1 MVYKSFGIIRT
12 NVGLTTNIKLMV
24 KSDYKLYLDSID
36 SNDDLSLSRFK
47 KFAINKKDRYDR
59 LIPNFFNKFPS
70 DLAFDIKYDNDVDS
84 MKDDFKHQYDEI
96 YQYGARNIINN
107 RSYSEEFEYFAP
119 LYIFP
124 DNLPNSFIIFR
135 VDDPGLDIY
144 NKDNFSELIV
154 KNFKAVKRFDLT
166 KKSPLG
172 EWLDINYT
180 RNDSFPISPLDID
193 FKINEFSKW
202 YGIDYKTG
210 GYVNKSIFL
219 EEWFGEE
226 KEIFEMEKFIFDGY
240 KDKKVVFPNILNLSF
255 LFDDTPSTADRKR
268 KWSLNRY
275 YGFYF
280 DEMEHVTSIFPT
292 KTKQVKEDI
301 SITKDNII
309 THTDGYPF
317 IEEWND
323 NITNYIE
330 IEGIFYRI
338 ERLENIK
345 EPEVPS
351 EIVDD
356 LEDDVVIIDLKNQT
370 ETTSINSAFVEEFFD
385 YIVYT
390 YKIISTKTLSKFTNS
405 YINKNTSISINSDN
419 EIKISDVDYDVDLFD
434 NADVWLIEINGV
446 FHNIIRSS
454 TGSLKLVTDYS
465 FLFDDKSTNYS
476 YKVGGDET
484 IVSMLKKQGDD
495 QEEFKIYKLRF
506 TDLKDFDTR
515 IIDTEP
521 SKFEYEL
528 NDKLTDTDE
537 SKMYVTD
544 LNSETNPKE
553 VDSFVIDEK
562 LVNIPVSSEYT
573 SNYETFKIT
582 ETGLTELWR
591 KNSVYCRWGF
601 QKSLSGN
608 DYPYVLNNSLLFE
621 DFNRTSNPFNPEPK
635 RIERNLDYFYTINSD
650 SSDYIHHTLHL
661 EEYNDDNSLK
671 KDYFFDLRK
680 YLDPDGYDYYSNF
693 FNKRSNFFN
702 GEISRNTIKHS
713 YFNKGDQSIPNV
725 TLFRGIKFL
734 IYDVEDIR
742 KNENN
747 ELDVINLKTS
757 NEFQDYK
764 FSILLSDNKLI
775 EKQTISATFSVPS
788 CQVPTQE
795 NLTYP
800 TPYVKYEWIDNSVLP
815 FDIRYTLE
823 TTTLSYDDDVDGHRK
838 LYHSG
843 SKRSDLVGKYIIL
856 DNDST
861 WPDTTLPGP
870 PDPPDPQPPTIEF
883 EPFDFLRLRY
893 KYESPNK
900 DLDSRTFVTGT
911 GDTDVD
917 GSSTATGT
925 NTNTGVM
932 VNNVGYGVGS
942 KVKSSGEY
950 LHWGGDNTNS
960 GGTEDVLINFKQ
972 LAADYPD
979 SEEFKAEL
987 RAWWWDSY
995 EDGNI
1000 EIEMTTW
1007 LDGVMT
1013 GPTNKVFENTG
1024 GSVVDQVSFFTNSK
1038 HQEGGASNLGDFLG
1052 QITYDPETSKAT
1064 LIDAKDI
1071 VSEEEEEVTPTT
1083 ITIESEYQTII
1094 TMTSTFNQLGDIVT
1108 DGDRNVNY
1116 GKFGAYFYP
1125 DATNITNL
1133 PLTRTSSDLT
1143 TSDGTVVTAPYTSDS
1158 NNTFWNSNDSTSYG
1172 RLNNV
1177 GIFASSAE
1185 WLGFTQCIEIT
1196 ETKVYYIGIAAD
1208 NYIKFSIDGV
1218 MVLDIPTSQ
1227 THAATFNVWHVIPYT
1242 LTSGKHIIEVYG
1254 RNDSGDKSFGA
1265 EIYNPT
1271 DLETLIGATNETEA
1285 NVIFSTADKK
1295 DGTHYYD
1302 LGETMGY
1309 SCPDGYSLDSCNS
1322 GTFMCTKI
1330 TTKPVV
1336 ELLTTTTTETECYE
1350 VLYKILESGMNND
1363 NNYPYLVLGNVDGT
1377 PIPPDTYKLP
1387 HYLEKFKTIDTLND
1401 YPYIEL
1407 NYDSGVR
1414 LGDEIKI
1421 TDSSNNTTYDGFV
1434 FETGFFD
1441 GDVDNYYIKANDI
1454 SGDGIVIPSGDVINL
1469 ELDNGTTGTISYDD
1483 DVSENMMKWIII
1495 ENWQMDKTYSI
1506 NSYVSYDDIIYRSI
1520 GEVTPSNPTVE
1531 IDVDSNKYTV
1541 KSAPYNLT
1549 GWEKFD
1555 YDKDYS
1561 PFFNFSDVYNL
1572 DDIVYSNGDYY
1583 KCVYIFD
1590 ISGGYDF
1597 WNPYRVYDKNK
1608 VVLHKGKYYESLI
1621 NENVYS
1627 PSENYIESWVEITPG
1642 INDIIKWDS
1651 VLIWNPSKNYEI
1663 GDIIVHNEVVYS
1675 VINSVETGDE
1685 PGISSNWERI
1695 TSLLPNSDFKYD
1707 YNKNPFI
1714 RFNNNYYLT
1723 TLNKTQS
1730 TLDNGIK
1737 IYINKKWENILVNIE
1752 IKDNTTPNLKNINR
1766 DELYVD
1772 LNKKL
1777 TTNNFINC
1785 INDFS
1790 NKYDFIDYLKYVII
1804 EEDGSINEYDYNDI
1818 EGLPY
1823 LINCEFPDELEVKI
1837 DSLTT
1842 ENIDLKN
1849 DLIAKK
1855 ALKDGFLDNNEQ
1867 INYYNGVPIAVK
1879 ITENKDDPKTF
1890 SNFGGN
1896 KNLTNNLLYRFS
1908 GFYMPIFYDVH
1919 MFFKGLEKIGSEY
1932 DFRTSCVPPVS
1943 FSGVDTPNLPWH
1955 NHMPDGEFSGR
1966 TWLYDN
1972 KFDDIRYN
1980 IKFSYP
1986 AVHYTNDDG
1995 DTIIIDKIDVTPI
2008 KAGWDAVLVNYER
2021 HASEYYNYFPK
2032 DNKKFEIADFDS
2044 YPWIETSYLDHFHLG
2059 LCWTKWINNSTK
2071 FTTFTTKFHQEI
2083 NNNLYRYKTPY
2094 DITPYVGWYI
2104 LASDSAKNM
2113 SKLTQFYRDTTGPDD
2128 FVYYDHLRTFYT
2140 NCSDSINTP
2149 VIVMYKIE
2157 TARFNEDSGFFEF
2170 TVVYPD
2176 GTINSGAIVN
2186 SIEDLV
2192 LVKNLHDNF
2201 GIFVESNTLELEIG
2215 DIVKITETNCDLSNS
2230 PEPYYIKSIS
2240 EYEIGLLLDIY
2251 DDNDER
2257 VCLEDGHNGKVQLSK
2272 NSYTDNYKFNT
2283 DLTGFGNMLEK
2294 KVSKINRKGSVLKLK
2309 DKSDIRSIYPM
2320 LDEFG
2325 YTFTDFFVF
2334 KGTFDFNYHLE
2345 TYGSEGEAEGLL
2357 DVNDLVKS
2365 FNLGKK

>member
-154 KNFKAVKRFDLT
+154 KNLKTVKRFDLT

-180 RNDSFPISPLDID
+180 RNDSFPITPLDVD
-193 FKINEFSKW
+193 FKRNEFSKW

-280 DEMEHVTSIFPT
+280 DDMEHVISVFPT
-292 KTKQVKEDI
+292 KTKETKENI

-309 THTDGYPF
+309 THPDGYPF

-345 EPEVPS
+345 EPELPS

-356 LEDDVVIIDLKNQT
+356 LEDDVVIIDFKNNT
-370 ETTSINSAFVEEFFD
+370 ETTSINSAFVEEFLD

-573 SNYETFKIT
+573 ANYETFKIT

-650 SSDYIHHTLHL
+650 SSDYVHHTLHL
-661 EEYNDDNSLK
+661 EEYNGDNSLK
-671 KDYFFDLRK
+671 SDYFFDLRK
-680 YLDPDGYDYYSNF
+680 YLNEDGYDYYSNF

-702 GEISRNTIKHS
+702 GKISRNTIKHS

-764 FSILLSDNKLI
+764 FSILLSDNK
-775 EKQTISATFSVPS
+775 
-788 CQVPTQE
+788 E
-795 NLTYP
+795 NLTK
-800 TPYVKYEWIDNSVLP
+800 TYEEDFHIKECEIAATHSLP
-815 FDIRYTLE
+815 FTNP
-823 TTTLSYDDDVDGHRK
+823 TTPSYDDSSSERK
-838 LYHSG
+838 IYHDG
-843 SKRSDLVGKYIIL
+843 SKRDDLVGKYIIFG
-856 DNDST
+856 DDMNGST
-861 WPDTTLPGP
+861 IPDFTTNQLITEHCEHVVLFKIKSCDE
-870 PDPPDPQPPTIEF
+870 DP
-883 EPFDFLRLRY
+883 
-893 KYESPNK
+893 
-900 DLDSRTFVTGT
+900 
-911 GDTDVD
+911 
-917 GSSTATGT
+917 
-925 NTNTGVM
+925 NTG
-932 VNNVGYGVGS
+932 
-942 KVKSSGEY
+942 
-950 LHWGGDNTNS
+950 
-960 GGTEDVLINFKQ
+960 
-972 LAADYPD
+972 
-979 SEEFKAEL
+979 
-987 RAWWWDSY
+987 
-995 EDGNI
+995 
-1000 EIEMTTW
+1000 
-1007 LDGVMT
+1007 
-1013 GPTNKVFENTG
+1013 
-1024 GSVVDQVSFFTNSK
+1024 
-1038 HQEGGASNLGDFLG
+1038 
-1052 QITYDPETSKAT
+1052 
-1064 LIDAKDI
+1064 
-1071 VSEEEEEVTPTT
+1071 
-1083 ITIESEYQTII
+1083 
-1094 TMTSTFNQLGDIVT
+1094 
-1108 DGDRNVNY
+1108 
-1116 GKFGAYFYP
+1116 YF
-1125 DATNITNL
+1125 
-1133 PLTRTSSDLT
+1133 
-1143 TSDGTVVTAPYTSDS
+1143 
-1158 NNTFWNSNDSTSYG
+1158 
-1172 RLNNV
+1172 
-1177 GIFASSAE
+1177 
-1185 WLGFTQCIEIT
+1185 
-1196 ETKVYYIGIAAD
+1196 
-1208 NYIKFSIDGV
+1208 
-1218 MVLDIPTSQ
+1218 
-1227 THAATFNVWHVIPYT
+1227 
-1242 LTSGKHIIEVYG
+1242 
-1254 RNDSGDKSFGA
+1254 
-1265 EIYNPT
+1265 
-1271 DLETLIGATNETEA
+1271 
-1285 NVIFSTADKK
+1285 
-1295 DGTHYYD
+1295 
-1302 LGETMGY
+1302 
-1309 SCPDGYSLDSCNS
+1309 
-1322 GTFMCTKI
+1322 
-1330 TTKPVV
+1330 
-1336 ELLTTTTTETECYE
+1336 
-1350 VLYKILESGMNND
+1350 
-1363 NNYPYLVLGNVDGT
+1363 YLVLGKPNGD
-1377 PIPPDTYKLP
+1377 PIDISSTTTNQLP
-1387 HYLEKFKTIDTLND
+1387 TSLGNFKTIDSIDD
-1401 YPYIEL
+1401 YPYIILDGISSSSSSSE
-1407 NYDSGVR
+1407 VT
-1414 LGDEIKI
+1414 LGGEIKL
-1421 TDSSNNTTYDGFV
+1421 
-1434 FETGFFD
+1434 
-1441 GDVDNYYIKANDI
+1441 DI
-1454 SGDGIVIPSGDVINL
+1454 NGSKYDVIVT
-1469 ELDNGTTGTISYDD
+1469 EKDKLDNGDTYIIAYDTSNSGINLPPGAELIFDINNITTSSLLTNGKLTYVDI
-1483 DVSENMMKWIII
+1483 VSENMMKWITI
-1495 ENWQMDKTYSI
+1495 ENWQMDKEYPF
-1506 NSYVSYDDIIYRSI
+1506 NSYVSYDDIIYRSVSKV
-1520 GEVTPSNPTVE
+1520 GPSNPTVE
-1531 IDVDSNKYTV
+1531 VSVDSNKYTI
-1541 KSAPYNLT
+1541 KSAPYNID
-1549 GWEKFD
+1549 GWVKFD
-1555 YDKDYS
+1555 YDKDKSY
-1561 PFFNFSDVYNL
+1561 FYNFSDIYAIN
-1572 DDIVYSNGDYY
+1572 DIVYSNGDYY
-1583 KCVYIFD
+1583 KCVFTTNIP
-1590 ISGGYDF
+1590 GGYDF
-1597 WNPYRVYDKNK
+1597 WNPYYNINGKGYSKNE
-1608 VVLHKGKYYESLI
+1608 VVLHKSKYYESII
-1621 NENVYS
+1621 NKNFYS
-1627 PSENYIESWVEITPG
+1627 PSENYPGSWLEITPG
-1642 INDIIKWDS
+1642 VGDTIKWDKI
-1651 VLIWNPSKNYEI
+1651 LIWNPSKSYI
-1663 GDIIVHNEVVYS
+1663 LGDVILHNEVVYKANK
-1675 VINSVETGDE
+1675 IDIEIGDE
-1685 PGISSNWERI
+1685 PGMSDNWTREN
-1695 TSLLPNSDFKYD
+1695 SLLPDSDIIYKP
-1707 YNKNPFI
+1707 NKNPFI
-1714 RFNNNYYLT
+1714 RFNNNYYLST
-1723 TLNKTQS
+1723 SNRTNS

-1737 IYINKKWENILVNIE
+1737 IYINKKWKNVLVNIE

-1766 DELYVD
+1766 DELYVE

-1777 TTNNFINC
+1777 TANNFINC

-1790 NKYDFIDYLKYVII
+1790 NKYDFIDYLKYII
-1804 EEDGSINEYDYNDI
+1804 IDEEGDITEYDYNDI

-1837 DSLTT
+1837 DSLNT

-1855 ALKDGFLDNNEQ
+1855 VLKDGFLDNNEQ
-1867 INYYNGVPIAVK
+1867 INYYNDVPVAVK
-1879 ITENKDDPKTF
+1879 ITENKNEPKTF

-1919 MFFKGLEKIGSEY
+1919 MFYKGLEKGKDIY
-1932 DFRTSCVPPVS
+1932 KFATTCTTPVS
-1943 FSGVDTPNLPWH
+1943 FDNIETPNLPWM
-1955 NHMPDGEFSGR
+1955 NPIPEGDLSYR
-1966 TWLYDN
+1966 TWFFEDKFKEIGGDPIVMYN
-1972 KFDDIRYN
+1972 KIMTHNLNPFGVDR
-1980 IKFSYP
+1980 
-1986 AVHYTNDDG
+1986 
-1995 DTIIIDKIDVTPI
+1995 IIYHSPI
-2008 KAGWDAVLVNYER
+2008 KQGWDAVLVNYER
-2021 HASEYYNYFPK
+2021 NASYYHYFLPDDK
-2032 DNKKFEIADFDS
+2032 KYVISDEPTPNTWGTVPPLAPHNVFSTNWFDDEFIDNKS
-2044 YPWIETSYLDHFHLG
+2044 S
-2059 LCWTKWINNSTK
+2059 
-2071 FTTFTTKFHQEI
+2071 FTTKI
-2083 NNNLYRYKTPY
+2083 VNLIQRDKYVYKTPY
-2094 DITPYVGWYI
+2094 DITPYIGWYVV
-2104 LASDSAKNM
+2104 ASD
-2113 SKLTQFYRDTTGPDD
+2113 YVIDIRDADLHTNAPNTYIEP
-2128 FVYYDHLRTFYT
+2128 YYDHLVESIYT
-2140 NCSDSINTP
+2140 CENINSAI
-2149 VIVMYKIE
+2149 VVMYKIE
-2157 TARFNEDSGFFEF
+2157 TARFNDDTGFFEF
-2170 TVVYPD
+2170 SVVYPD
-2176 GTINSGAIVN
+2176 GGEPLHIINH
-2186 SIEDLV
+2186 IEKLMLV
-2192 LVKNLHDNF
+2192 ENLNDNF
-2201 GIFVESNTLELEIG
+2201 GVYIESDVLEVSVG
-2215 DIVKITETNCDLSNS
+2215 DVVKIIDTDSDLSNNI
-2230 PEPYYIKSIS
+2230 EPYYIKHVTRLNK
-2240 EYEIGLLLDIY
+2240 GFLLDIY
-2251 DDNDER
+2251 DANDNR
-2257 VCLEDGHNGKVQLSK
+2257 LSFHDK
-2272 NSYTDNYKFNT
+2272 SIGSIELPKSSYIDNYKFNT
-2283 DLTGFGNMLEK
+2283 DLTEFGNMLEK

-2345 TYGSEGEAEGLL
+2345 TYGSEGESEGLL

>member
-47 KFAINKKDRYDR
+47 KYAINKKDRYDR

-154 KNFKAVKRFDLT
+154 KNFKTVKRFDLT

-193 FKINEFSKW
+193 FKRNEFSKW

-280 DEMEHVTSIFPT
+280 DEMEHVTSVFPT

-317 IEEWND
+317 VEEWDD

-356 LEDDVVIIDLKNQT
+356 LEDDVVIIDLNNNT

-390 YKIISTKTLSKFTNS
+390 YKIISTKTLSKFTNTF
-405 YINKNTSISINSDN
+405 INKNTSTSINSDN
-419 EIKISDVDYDVDLFD
+419 EIKILDDNYDVDSFD

-446 FHNIIRSS
+446 FHNIIRTS
-454 TGSLKLVTDYS
+454 TGSLKLITDYS
-465 FLFDDKSTNYS
+465 FSFDDKSSNYS

-484 IVSMLKKQGDD
+484 IVSILKKEGVD

-528 NDKLTDTDE
+528 NDRLTDTDE

-553 VDSFVIDEK
+553 VDGFVIDEK

-573 SNYETFKIT
+573 ANYETFKIT

-601 QKSLSGN
+601 QKSISGN
-608 DYPYVLNNSLLFE
+608 DYPYLLDNSLLFE
-621 DFNRTSNPFNPEPK
+621 DFNRISNPFNPDPK

-650 SSDYIHHTLHL
+650 SSDYIHHSVHL
-661 EEYNDDNSLK
+661 EDYNDDFSLNE
-671 KDYFFDLRK
+671 DYFFDLSK

-693 FNKRSNFFN
+693 FNRRSNFFN

-713 YFNKGDQSIPNV
+713 YFNKGDESIPNV

-775 EKQTISATFSVPS
+775 EKQTIGASFSVPECEVS
-788 CQVPTQE
+788 F
-795 NLTYP
+795 LR
-800 TPYVKYEWIDNSVLP
+800 DLP
-815 FDIRYTLE
+815 FTN
-823 TTTLSYDDDVDGHRK
+823 TTISSFDDTSSGERR
-838 LYHSG
+838 LYHDDIP
-843 SKRSDLVGKYIIL
+843 RPDLVGKYIIL
-856 DNDST
+856 SDDIPPAVS
-861 WPDTTLPGP
+861 LPP
-870 PDPPDPQPPTIEF
+870 FDYLVVEYKWEPTIGG
-883 EPFDFLRLRY
+883 R
-893 KYESPNK
+893 
-900 DLDSRTFVTGT
+900 DLDTLTSIQGT
-911 GDTDVD
+911 GDPWT
-917 GSSTATGT
+917 SI
-925 NTNTGVM
+925 
-932 VNNVGYGVGS
+932 
-942 KVKSSGEY
+942 SGEAY
-950 LHWGGDNTNS
+950 GPDGNYIGFSKGTTYVDSLGVAISNPKSTKYVGNNLNEPFMIWGGDCIPTLPDPTLGCQNNS
-960 GGTEDVLINFKQ
+960 EQVLIDFDQ
-972 LAADYPD
+972 ISSAYPATGSD
-979 SEEFKAEL
+979 DEVNIDL
-987 RAWWWDSY
+987 RAYFTNLSTLSQNTG
-995 EDGNI
+995 ELKIN
-1000 EIEMTTW
+1000 MTTY
-1007 LDGVMT
+1007 LGGVMT
-1013 GPTNKVFENTG
+1013 LDGSYGFLNTG
-1024 GSVVDQVSFFTNSK
+1024 G
-1038 HQEGGASNLGDFLG
+1038 
-1052 QITYDPETSKAT
+1052 
-1064 LIDAKDI
+1064 
-1071 VSEEEEEVTPTT
+1071 
-1083 ITIESEYQTII
+1083 
-1094 TMTSTFNQLGDIVT
+1094 
-1108 DGDRNVNY
+1108 
-1116 GKFGAYFYP
+1116 
-1125 DATNITNL
+1125 
-1133 PLTRTSSDLT
+1133 
-1143 TSDGTVVTAPYTSDS
+1143 
-1158 NNTFWNSNDSTSYG
+1158 
-1172 RLNNV
+1172 
-1177 GIFASSAE
+1177 
-1185 WLGFTQCIEIT
+1185 
-1196 ETKVYYIGIAAD
+1196 
-1208 NYIKFSIDGV
+1208 
-1218 MVLDIPTSQ
+1218 
-1227 THAATFNVWHVIPYT
+1227 
-1242 LTSGKHIIEVYG
+1242 
-1254 RNDSGDKSFGA
+1254 
-1265 EIYNPT
+1265 
-1271 DLETLIGATNETEA
+1271 
-1285 NVIFSTADKK
+1285 
-1295 DGTHYYD
+1295 
-1302 LGETMGY
+1302 
-1309 SCPDGYSLDSCNS
+1309 
-1322 GTFMCTKI
+1322 
-1330 TTKPVV
+1330 
-1336 ELLTTTTTETECYE
+1336 TTTTTSFDTSTNFGSSNIKTLGTIKYNKITKEAVLIDSKTLTQTETTSLLPTETTLTECHE
-1350 VLYKILESGMNND
+1350 VLYKILKSGEDGNNG
-1363 NNYPYLVLGNVDGT
+1363 YPYLVLGNTDGT
-1377 PIPPDTYKLP
+1377 SIDPSLYQLP
-1387 HYLEKFKTIDTLND
+1387 QYLGYFRTIDSIDN

-1407 NYDSGVR
+1407 DFGSGVT

-1421 TDSSNNTTYDGFV
+1421 TDDSTNITYDGFV
-1434 FETGFFD
+1434 FETGFLN
-1441 GDVDNYYIKANDI
+1441 GDINNYYIKANDI
-1454 SGDGIVIPSGDVINL
+1454 SNANIVIPAGADINPL
-1469 ELDNGTTGTISYDD
+1469 LIRGTTGTISYEDCI
-1483 DVSENMMKWIII
+1483 SENMMKWITI
-1495 ENWQMDKTYSI
+1495 ENWQMDKKYPI
-1506 NSYVSYDDIIYRSI
+1506 NYYVSYDDIIYRSVS
-1520 GEVTPSNPTVE
+1520 EVGPSDPNVE
-1531 IDVDSNKYTV
+1531 VVVDLTTTKYV
-1541 KSAPYNLT
+1541 KSAPYNID

-1555 YDKDYS
+1555 YDKKYS
-1561 PFFNFSDVYNL
+1561 PFYNFSDVYAI
-1572 DDIVYSNGDYY
+1572 DDIVYSNDDYY
-1583 KCVYIFD
+1583 KCVYINN
-1590 ISGGYDF
+1590 IPGGYDF
-1597 WNPYRVYDKNK
+1597 WNPYYNINGRGYSKNQ

-1621 NENVYS
+1621 NKNVYS
-1627 PSENYIESWVEITPG
+1627 PSENYTGSWLEITP
-1642 INDIIKWDS
+1642 DVDDTLKWDKI
-1651 VLIWNPSKNYEI
+1651 LIWNPSRNYEI
-1663 GDIIVHNEVVYS
+1663 DDIIVHNEVIYS
-1675 VINSVETGDE
+1675 VIDNVETGEE
-1685 PGISSNWERI
+1685 PGISDNWERK
-1695 TSLLPNSDFKYD
+1695 TSLVPNSDFKYD
-1707 YNKNPFI
+1707 FDKNPFI
-1714 RFNNNYYLT
+1714 RFNNNYYLIAS
-1723 TLNKTQS
+1723 NKTDS
-1730 TLDNGIK
+1730 TLENGIK
-1737 IYINKKWENILVNIE
+1737 IYINKKWENVLVNIE
-1752 IKDNTTPNLKNINR
+1752 IKDNTTTNLKNVNR

-1777 TTNNFINC
+1777 TANNFINC
-1785 INDFS
+1785 LNDFS
-1790 NKYDFIDYLKYVII
+1790 NKYDFIDYLKYII
-1804 EEDGSINEYDYNDI
+1804 IDEEGDIKEYDYNDI

-1855 ALKDGFLDNNEQ
+1855 VLKDGLLDNNEQ
-1867 INYYNGVPIAVK
+1867 INYYNGVPLAVK
-1879 ITENKDDPKTF
+1879 ITENKNEPKTF

-1932 DFRTSCVPPVS
+1932 DFRTTCIPPIM
-1943 FSGVDTPNLPWH
+1943 FDNIETPQLPWP
-1955 NHMPDGEFSGR
+1955 NPIPQGELSHR
-1966 TWLYDN
+1966 TWLYAD
-1972 KFDDIRYN
+1972 KFDDLEYYN
-1980 IKFSYP
+1980 KVNERDLSYLNIP
-1986 AVHYTNDDG
+1986 NVFL
-1995 DTIIIDKIDVTPI
+1995 TPV
-2008 KAGWDAVLVNYER
+2008 KSGWDAVLVNYER
-2021 HASEYYNYFPK
+2021 YASEYHYTLPDDKKYVISDRPSPWYTTPPLAVYNVFSA
-2032 DNKKFEIADFDS
+2032 NWFDD
-2044 YPWIETSYLDHFHLG
+2044 EFV
-2059 LCWTKWINNSTK
+2059 NNYTPVY
-2071 FTTFTTKFHQEI
+2071 HP
-2083 NNNLYRYKTPY
+2083 NLYDILDKDKYVYKTPY
-2094 DITPYVGWYI
+2094 NVIPYVGWYI
-2104 LASDSAKNM
+2104 IANDFSKNM
-2113 SKLTQFYRDTTGPDD
+2113 YNAYSGNG
-2128 FVYYDHLRTFYT
+2128 YYDQLRNVGSECKDFI
-2140 NCSDSINTP
+2140 DEPI
-2149 VIVMYKIE
+2149 IVMYKIE
-2157 TARFNEDSGFFEF
+2157 TARFNHDSGFFEF
-2170 TVVYPD
+2170 SIVYPD
-2176 GTINSGAIVN
+2176 GTINGSAILN
-2186 SIEDLV
+2186 SIENLMLV
-2192 LVKNLHDNF
+2192 QNLNDNF
-2201 GIFVESNTLELEIG
+2201 GVFIENNTLELEVD
-2215 DIVKITETNCDLSNS
+2215 DIIKITETDSDLSNN
-2230 PEPYYIKSIS
+2230 PEPYYIRHILK
-2240 EYEIGLLLDIY
+2240 YESGFLLDIY
-2251 DDNDER
+2251 DDNGDR
-2257 VCLEDGHNGKVQLSK
+2257 LSLEDGLSGKIQLSK
-2272 NSYTDNYKFNT
+2272 SNYTTNYKFDT
-2283 DLTGFGNMLEK
+2283 DLTGFGDMLEK

-2334 KGTFDFNYHLE
+2334 KGTFDFNYHIE
-2345 TYGSEGEAEGLL
+2345 TYGSEGESEGLL

>member
-1 MVYKSFGIIRT
+1 MIYKSFGIIRT
-12 NVGLTTNIKLMV
+12 NVGLTTNVKLMV

-47 KFAINKKDRYDR
+47 KFAVNKKDRYDR

-135 VDDPGLDIY
+135 VDEPGLDIY

-154 KNFKAVKRFDLT
+154 KNFKTVKRFDLT

-180 RNDSFPISPLDID
+180 RNDTFPISPLDID

-255 LFDDTPSTADRKR
+255 LFDDTPSTPDRKR

-280 DEMEHVTSIFPT
+280 DDMEHVTSVFPT
-292 KTKQVKEDI
+292 KTKQVKENI
-301 SITKDNII
+301 SITTDNII
-309 THTDGYPF
+309 THSDGYPF
-317 IEEWND
+317 VEEWD
-323 NITNYIE
+323 DSITNYIE
-330 IEGIFYRI
+330 IEGVFYRI
-338 ERLENIK
+338 ERIENIK

-356 LEDDVVIIDLKNQT
+356 LEDDVVIIDLNNKT
-370 ETTSINSAFVEEFFD
+370 ETTSINSAFVEEFLD

-390 YKIISTKTLSKFTNS
+390 YKIISTKTLSKFTNG

-419 EIKISDVDYDVDLFD
+419 EIKTLDGDYDVDLFD

-446 FHNIIRSS
+446 FHNIVRTS
-454 TGSLKLVTDYS
+454 TDSLKLITDYS
-465 FLFDDKSTNYS
+465 FLFDDESSNYS
-476 YKVGGDET
+476 YKVGGDQT
-484 IVSMLKKQGDD
+484 IVSILKEEGVDP
-495 QEEFKIYKLRF
+495 EEFKIYKLRF
-506 TDLKDFDTR
+506 SDLKDFDTR

-528 NDKLTDTDE
+528 NDKLTETDE

-553 VDSFVIDEK
+553 VDGFVIDEK

-573 SNYETFKIT
+573 ANYETFKIT
-582 ETGLTELWR
+582 ENGLTELWR

-601 QKSLSGN
+601 QKSISGN
-608 DYPYVLNNSLLFE
+608 DYPYLLDNSLLFE
-621 DFNRTSNPFNPEPK
+621 DFNRTSNPFNPDPK

-650 SSDYIHHTLHL
+650 SSDYIHHSLHL
-661 EEYNDDNSLK
+661 EDYNDDFTLK
-671 KDYFFDLRK
+671 EDYFFDLRK
-680 YLDPDGYDYYSNF
+680 YLDKDGYDYYSNF

-713 YFNKGDQSIPNV
+713 YFNKGDESIPNV

-775 EKQTISATFSVPS
+775 EKQTISASFSIQS
-788 CQVPTQE
+788 CEIAATHSLQFSDTNVSS
-795 NLTYP
+795 YR
-800 TPYVKYEWIDNSVLP
+800 D
-815 FDIRYTLE
+815 
-823 TTTLSYDDDVDGHRK
+823 LSEERR
-838 LYHSG
+838 LYHDG
-843 SKRSDLVGKYIIL
+843 SPQNDLVGRYIIE
-856 DNDST
+856 NNNM
-861 WPDTTLPGP
+861 
-870 PDPPDPQPPTIEF
+870 PPTTSSVCQITTSIF
-883 EPFDFLRLRY
+883 SSFTQ
-893 KYESPNK
+893 SGMTVSTGNK
-900 DLDSRTFVTGT
+900 
-911 GDTDVD
+911 
-917 GSSTATGT
+917 
-925 NTNTGVM
+925 
-932 VNNVGYGVGS
+932 
-942 KVKSSGEY
+942 K
-950 LHWGGDNTNS
+950 
-960 GGTEDVLINFKQ
+960 
-972 LAADYPD
+972 
-979 SEEFKAEL
+979 
-987 RAWWWDSY
+987 DSY
-995 EDGNI
+995 
-1000 EIEMTTW
+1000 
-1007 LDGVMT
+1007 
-1013 GPTNKVFENTG
+1013 
-1024 GSVVDQVSFFTNSK
+1024 
-1038 HQEGGASNLGDFLG
+1038 
-1052 QITYDPETSKAT
+1052 
-1064 LIDAKDI
+1064 
-1071 VSEEEEEVTPTT
+1071 
-1083 ITIESEYQTII
+1083 
-1094 TMTSTFNQLGDIVT
+1094 
-1108 DGDRNVNY
+1108 
-1116 GKFGAYFYP
+1116 GKRGAYFYP
-1125 DATNITNL
+1125 DVTNITDL
-1133 PLTRTSSDLT
+1133 PLTRISGGGPELT
-1143 TSDGTVVTAPYTSDS
+1143 TQDGTHISATDISDS
-1158 NNTFWNSNDSTSYG
+1158 TNTFWGTGASSPLDG
-1172 RLNNV
+1172 RLNEV
-1177 GIFASSAE
+1177 GIWASETE
-1185 WLGFTQCIEIT
+1185 WLGFSECVEIT
-1196 ETKVYYIGIAAD
+1196 ETKTYYIGISGD
-1208 NYIKFSIDGV
+1208 NYIRFSIDGD
-1218 MVLDIPTSQ
+1218 MILDIAPTSSGGDNSNGYN
-1227 THAATFNVWHVIPYT
+1227 HEIWHVIPYT
-1242 LTSGKHIIEVYG
+1242 LSKGKHIIELSG
-1254 RNDSGDKSFGA
+1254 RNESSLVAFGA

-1271 DLETLIGATNETEA
+1271 DLTTLINSTTIADTNK
-1285 NVIFSTADKK
+1285 IFSTIDQISTESNPK
-1295 DGTHYYD
+1295 YYD
-1302 LGETMGY
+1302 LGETIGY
-1309 SCPDGYSLDSCNS
+1309 TCPDGYSLDTCNS
-1322 GTFMCTKI
+1322 GNFLCTKI
-1330 TTKPVV
+1330 DSFTC
-1336 ELLTTTTTETECYE
+1336 LGTETKVTECGNT
-1350 VLYKILESGMNND
+1350 VVYKILEAGEDSSNNF
-1363 NNYPYLVLGNVDGT
+1363 PYLVLGNIDGT
-1377 PIPPDTYKLP
+1377 PINPFVYELP
-1387 HYLEKFKTIDTLND
+1387 ESLGNFSTVDSIDE

-1407 NYDSGVR
+1407 DFNTGVT

-1421 TDSSNNTTYDGFV
+1421 TDDFTNTTYDGFV
-1434 FETGFFD
+1434 FETGFLD
-1441 GDVDNYYIKANDI
+1441 GDIENYYIKTRDI
-1454 SGDGIVIPSGDVINL
+1454 SGDGSVIPPGDDINIEIGAGRSGN
-1469 ELDNGTTGTISYDD
+1469 ISYEGCF
-1483 DVSENMMKWIII
+1483 SENMMKWINI
-1495 ENWQMDKTYSI
+1495 ENWQMDKKYPI
-1506 NSYVSYDDIIYRSI
+1506 NSYVSYDDIIYRSLTDI
-1520 GEVTPSNPTVE
+1520 EPSKPTVE
-1531 IDVDSNKYTV
+1531 VEVDGNIYTI
-1541 KSAPYNLT
+1541 KSAPYNID

-1555 YDKDYS
+1555 YDKDHS
-1561 PFFNFSDVYNL
+1561 PFYNFIDVYGI
-1572 DDIVYSNGDYY
+1572 DDIVYSSGNYY
-1583 KCVYIFD
+1583 KCVYIYN
-1590 ISGGYDF
+1590 ITGGYDF
-1597 WNPYRVYDKNK
+1597 WDPYYNINGRGYSKNQ
-1608 VVLHKGKYYESLI
+1608 VVLHKGLYYKSLI
-1621 NENVYS
+1621 NNNVYS
-1627 PSENYIESWVEITPG
+1627 PSENYTGSWLEIIP
-1642 INDIIKWDS
+1642 DIDDTIKWDK
-1651 VLIWNPSKNYEI
+1651 VLIWNPSKNYI
-1663 GDIIVHNEVVYS
+1663 VGDVIVHNEVVYS
-1675 VINSVETGDE
+1675 VINNVETGEE
-1685 PGISSNWERI
+1685 PGISNNWERK
-1695 TSLLPNSDFKYD
+1695 TSLIPNSDFKYN
-1707 YNKNPFI
+1707 YNDNPFI
-1714 RFNNNYYLT
+1714 RFNNNYYLIT
-1723 TLNKTQS
+1723 SNNTES
-1730 TLDNGIK
+1730 TLENGIK
-1737 IYINKKWENILVNIE
+1737 IYINKKWKNILVNIE
-1752 IKDNTTPNLKNINR
+1752 IKDNTTPNLKNVNR
-1766 DELYVD
+1766 DELYVE

-1777 TTNNFINC
+1777 TANNFINC

-1790 NKYDFIDYLKYVII
+1790 NKYDFIDYLKYII
-1804 EEDGSINEYDYNDI
+1804 IDEEGDITEYDYNDI

-1855 ALKDGFLDNNEQ
+1855 VLKDGLLDNNEQ
-1867 INYYNGVPIAVK
+1867 INYYNGVPLAVK
-1879 ITENKDDPKTF
+1879 ITENKNEPKTF

-1919 MFFKGLEKIGSEY
+1919 MFFKGLEKISDEY
-1932 DFRTSCVPPVS
+1932 DFSTSCVPPVS

-1955 NHMPDGEFSGR
+1955 NHIPDGEFSGR

-1986 AVHYTNDDG
+1986 EKIHYPSDG
-1995 DTIIIDKIDVTPI
+1995 GDPIVIDKVDVTPI
-2008 KAGWDAVLVNYER
+2008 KAGWDAVLVNYVE

-2032 DNKKFEIADFDS
+2032 DNKRFVIADFDS
-2044 YPWIETSYLDHFHLG
+2044 YPWVENSYLDHFHLG
-2059 LCWTKWINNSTK
+2059 LCWSKWTNSGDTYAGFFQK
-2071 FTTFTTKFHQEI
+2071 FYQEI
-2083 NNNLYRYKTPY
+2083 NNNRYRYKTPY

-2113 SKLTQFYRDTTGPDD
+2113 AKLTQVYRDSTGIDD
-2128 FVYYDHLRTFYT
+2128 FGYYDNLRTFYT

-2149 VIVMYKIE
+2149 IIVMYKIE

-2176 GTINSGAIVN
+2176 GTINNSAIVN

-2201 GIFVESNTLELEIG
+2201 GIFVESNTLELEVG
-2215 DIVKITETNCDLSNS
+2215 DIVKITETDCDLSNN

-2240 EYEIGLLLDIY
+2240 EYEIGFLLDIY

-2257 VCLEDGHNGKVQLSK
+2257 VCLEDGRNGKVQLSK
-2272 NSYTDNYKFNT
+2272 SRYTDNYKFNT
-2283 DLTGFGNMLEK
+2283 ELTEFGNMLEK

-2345 TYGSEGEAEGLL
+2345 TYGSESEVEGLL
-2357 DVNDLVKS
+2357 DVNDLIKS